1 MKKMTCA
8 VLVLGMLAFSVGCAA
23 NSIVGQAGQKT
34 GRYSGDVGITG
45 NGTHLTIQNGSTV
58 PTLSIIGDNCTVT
71 VENGAE
77 LGRIEFWG
85 NGSTVSIPND
95 LVVWVSQVG
104 TNSLVRRSPDKSPP
118 AKARTAP

>member
-1 MKKMTCA
+1 MKRMTCA
-8 VLVLGMLAFSVGCAA
+8 VLALGMLSFSVGCAA
-23 NSIVGQAGQKT
+23 NSIVGQASQKT

-45 NGTHLTIQNGSTV
+45 NGTHLTIQRGSTV

-77 LGRIEFWG
+77 VGKIEFWG
-85 NGSTVSIPND
+85 NNSTVSIPSD

-104 TNSLVRRSPDKSPP
+104 TNSLVRRSPDKPPP
-118 AKARTAP
+118 AKAQAAP